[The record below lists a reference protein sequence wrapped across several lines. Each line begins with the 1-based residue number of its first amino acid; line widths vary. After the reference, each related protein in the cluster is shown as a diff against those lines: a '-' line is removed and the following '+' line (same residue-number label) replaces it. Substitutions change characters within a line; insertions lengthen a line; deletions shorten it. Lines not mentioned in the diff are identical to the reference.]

1 MAYKKQGQVFS
12 LVHDNRPLP
21 GCTISRRI
29 YEDDSLYILLFSL
42 GKGTDISDTAYGQ
55 NHFFYGLA
63 GTAVIRQGEEQV
75 LREGDAFISE
85 PLVPLSVSALEDTVY
100 LEIGLKKEDKTMKK
114 FIAIVMSLVLIAS
127 VAMLAGCGK
136 KDDVKAAKVIGI
148 DLTNENYAFGVD
160 KAQPELLEKTNAFI
174 DKILSDGTFDEIC
187 SRYSSGGEPVLVK
200 SAAKDS
206 SKDQLVVAT
215 NAAFEP
221 FEYTVGDSYAGIDM
235 EIAKLLADELGK
247 ELVIDNMD
255 FDAVCLSVG
264 QHKCDIAMAGLTVN
278 PDREASVTFSKT
290 YYKASQ
296 RVVVKG
302 DDTTFDDCKTAD
314 DVLKKLQSF
323 DASVKIGYQNGTTG
337 GMYIN
342 NESDYASNNL
352 KVTGKGYK
360 NGSLAIQDLINGNIN
375 YVIIDSAPADSIVK
389 SINEV
394 A

>member
-1 MAYKKQGQVFS
+1 
-12 LVHDNRPLP
+12 
-21 GCTISRRI
+21 
-29 YEDDSLYILLFSL
+29 
-42 GKGTDISDTAYGQ
+42 
-55 NHFFYGLA
+55 
-63 GTAVIRQGEEQV
+63 
-75 LREGDAFISE
+75 
-85 PLVPLSVSALEDTVY
+85 
-100 LEIGLKKEDKTMKK
+100 MKK

-174 DKILSDGTFDEIC
+174 DKILSNGTFDEIC

-360 NGSLAIQDLINGNIN
+360 NGSLAIQDLINGNIS